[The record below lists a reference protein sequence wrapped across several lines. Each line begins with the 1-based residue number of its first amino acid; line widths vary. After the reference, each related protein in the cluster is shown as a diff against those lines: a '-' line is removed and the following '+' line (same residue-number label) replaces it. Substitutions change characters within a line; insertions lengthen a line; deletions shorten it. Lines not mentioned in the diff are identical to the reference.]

1 MPLGDAEDCQGCKYI
16 RSAPCSMCEGSG
28 IEPKWISLEDFAKL
42 LAQAQ
47 CPLEHTSYQGSMRFS
62 AGDTSDEI
70 QVDLLWHGCMYG

>member
-1 MPLGDAEDCQGCKYI
+1 
-16 RSAPCSMCEGSG
+16 
-28 IEPKWISLEDFAKL
+28 LEDFAKL